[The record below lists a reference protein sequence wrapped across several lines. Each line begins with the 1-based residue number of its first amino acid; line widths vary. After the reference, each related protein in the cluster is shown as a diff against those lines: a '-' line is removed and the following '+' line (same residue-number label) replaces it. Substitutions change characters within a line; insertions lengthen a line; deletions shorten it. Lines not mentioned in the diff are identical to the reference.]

1 MSEEKSKEELSREE
15 LIRLLSSKDYKI
27 RILENKL
34 RKNENILKS
43 ITVMIVSIISSVSTI
58 IVMRMFS

>member
-27 RILENKL
+27 RILEGKL

-43 ITVMIVSIISSVSTI
+43 ITVIIVSVISSVSTI